1 MKISRTSRLLTV
13 IVAIFGMLFMQ
24 LAVASYVCPG
34 TSLESQHNAASA
46 TPMPA
51 DMADC
56 DGIDPAQSTLC
67 HAHAHGE
74 SVNHSLDKTP
84 VPDVPPFVPVVLVL
98 DLEFFDLAAV
108 VAAAAVALQAHPPIA
123 LARTCAPPIAIRNC
137 CFRI

>member
-1 MKISRTSRLLTV
+1 MKISRTLRLLTA

-24 LAVASYVCPG
+24 LAAASYVCPG
-34 TSLESQHNAASA
+34 TSPENQHHAASA

-51 DMADC
+51 DMAHC
-56 DGIDPAQSTLC
+56 DGIDPAQPTLC
-67 HAHAHGE
+67 HVHVHGE
-74 SVNHSLDKTP
+74 SVKHSLDKTP

-98 DLEFFDLAAV
+98 DLEFFDL
-108 VAAAAVALQAHPPIA
+108 VAPAVARQARPPIA